1 MNPSAPENDP
11 YTDHNTDSVQ
21 RLLDDPP
28 PADEGDG
35 PTGDSFII
43 IYTTLM
49 MLLLAFFLVLFSLA
63 TTSTGK
69 FSHARDS
76 IQNEFS
82 TMGLS
87 TAKKTL
93 AFMYSLMKIKS
104 AFNPVMHP
112 LLQEDTKPA
121 DDFAMKK
128 KDQVTKVYWTENEN
142 VDVTAKMGDLILLGI
157 NAERQQSDLLLR
169 IPTLKLFYPDNAK
182 LTPAGKVI
190 ITNMLNIIKTNFEKI
205 TIHSYCDEGNSS
217 PDPFSKNSF
226 VLSTERAYAVA
237 QEIADQLQV
246 PISKIPF
253 YGYGKHRPADPSS
266 KLGADA
272 FNNRIELWIREL
284 WTHDE
289 NGNDV
294 APAAEQP
301 TPPTDKASSPS

>member
-11 YTDHNTDSVQ
+11 YADHNPDSGQ
-21 RLLDDPP
+21 RWLEEPIP
-28 PADEGDG
+28 DEEEG
-35 PTGDSFII
+35 PTGDSFIV

-49 MLLLAFFLVLFSLA
+49 VLLLAFFLVLFSLA

-69 FSHARDS
+69 FSQARDS

-82 TMGLS
+82 TMGLT

-104 AFNPVMHP
+104 AFNPVLHP

-121 DDFAMKK
+121 DDFTMKN

-157 NAERQQSDLLLR
+157 NAERQRSDLLLR

-205 TIHSYCDEGNSS
+205 TIHSYSDDGNSS
-217 PDPFSKNSF
+217 SDPFSKNSF

-253 YGYGKHRPADPSS
+253 YGYGKHRPSDPTS

-284 WTHDE
+284 WTNE
-289 NGNDV
+289 GNGEDV
-294 APAAEQP
+294 APVPEQTP
-301 TPPTDKASSPS
+301 PPTDNKISPA